1 MPDDGGGG
9 GGGPLPPITFG
20 GGGGG
25 GGGIEFE
32 EDILPGVDGGKP
44 FPPLL
49 LNGPAAEKPPFF
61 PGLGPLLPN
70 ISADLAP
77 TILTLVPERI
87 PWKIKGGYWLKI
99 FSKQNSFHFSAFCA
113 LVPKFLPGLR
123 SSSSSGSASGASA
136 PSR

>member
-9 GGGPLPPITFG
+9 GGGGGPFPPITFG

-25 GGGIEFE
+25 GGGIESG
-32 EDILPGVDGGKP
+32 DDVLPGVDAGKPP

-49 LNGPAAEKPPFF
+49 LNGPAAGKPPFF
-61 PGLGPLLPN
+61 PGLGPLLLPN

-99 FSKQNSFHFSAFCA
+99 FLK
-113 LVPKFLPGLR
+113 
-123 SSSSSGSASGASA
+123 
-136 PSR
+136 

>member
-25 GGGIEFE
+25 GGGGIEFE
-32 EDILPGVDGGKP
+32 EDILLGVDEGGKPP

-49 LNGPAAEKPPFF
+49 LNGPAAGKTPFF
-61 PGLGPLLPN
+61 PGLGPLLLPN

-87 PWKIKGGYWLKI
+87 PCKIKMNI
-99 FSKQNSFHFSAFCA
+99 E
-113 LVPKFLPGLR
+113 
-123 SSSSSGSASGASA
+123 
-136 PSR
+136 